1 MKVSELI
8 TKLHLEVLN
17 LSDGEKSVN
26 GVYCGDLLS
35 WVMGKLQQGNAWVTI
50 MTNVNV
56 VAVSSLADASCII
69 ISENS
74 EIEKEVIEK
83 ARLNDINLLRTKLS
97 SFEICC
103 MLGEALNG

>member
-1 MKVSELI
+1 MKISKLIEELD
-8 TKLHLEVLN
+8 LEVLN
-17 LSDGEKSVN
+17 LADGDKCVN

-56 VAVSSLADASCII
+56 VAVSSLADASCVI

-83 ARLNDINLLRTKLS
+83 ARLNDINLFRTKMP

-103 MLGEALNG
+103 MLGKALNG

>member
-1 MKVSELI
+1 
-8 TKLHLEVLN
+8 
-17 LSDGEKSVN
+17 
-26 GVYCGDLLS
+26 
-35 WVMGKLQQGNAWVTI
+35 MGKLQQGNAWVTI

-74 EIEKEVIEK
+74 EIENEVIEK
-83 ARLNDINLLRTKLS
+83 ACLNDVNLLRTKLS

-103 MLGEALNG
+103 LLGKTLNG